1 MYGICVL
8 SRWIGYNI
16 VARCKE
22 RGVSSKGYSSKRMAS
37 MGPLFLVLKI
47 GYKCRI
53 VTTHH
58 CPIQPKYQGI
68 VF

>member
-37 MGPLFLVLKI
+37 MGPLFLVLKM
-47 GYKCRI
+47 G
-53 VTTHH
+53 
-58 CPIQPKYQGI
+58 
-68 VF
+68 